1 MALGEI
7 IQGFEQ
13 AGSLEKLQTL
23 MQSAIENFGFTA
35 YNFFDAGRA
44 HLEVPLYFGTTGDAW
59 ENEYRSNAFANHDPM
74 LSAARRSNVGFR
86 WTEIPLP
93 LANGK
98 RKPVALHLMEAAKD
112 HGFQDGFIQPYH
124 FVDAQGRNY
133 SALSALF
140 WKDDKARLDFL
151 FSTEKRYELQV
162 VLLYWTQRVVSLM
175 SETYRSR
182 AIFAE
187 VPHEFQ
193 SLTDREREVLEWAAR
208 GRTVA
213 ETAELL
219 NIKAETAK
227 THIVN
232 AIEKLGSTN
241 KTNAVAKAFKLGLI
255 DI

>member
-1 MALGEI
+1 MEVGEI
-7 IQGFEQ
+7 IQGFEE
-13 AGSLEKLQTL
+13 ADSVERLQEL
-23 MQSAIENFGFTA
+23 MQSAIEDFGFAA

-44 HLEVPLYFGTTGDAW
+44 HLEVPLYFGTTGEAW
-59 ENEYRSNAFANHDPM
+59 EGEYRSNGFAHHDPT
-74 LSAARRSNVGFR
+74 LSLARRTNVGFR
-86 WTEIPLP
+86 WSEVPLP
-93 LANGK
+93 TATGK
-98 RKPVALHLMEAAKD
+98 RKPVALHLMDAARD
-112 HGFQDGFIQPYH
+112 HGFEDGFIQPYH

-151 FSTEKRYELQV
+151 FSTQRRYELQL
-162 VLLYWTQRVVSLM
+162 VLLYWTQKVISLM
-175 SETYRSR
+175 SETYRAR

-187 VPHEFQ
+187 VPQEFQ

-208 GRTVA
+208 GRTVV

-219 NIKAETAK
+219 KIKPETAK